1 MAFILLSRDG
11 LDVEL
16 LAGRAFET
24 RKEALGALPDVS
36 AATDS
41 QEFFIADL
49 DDAVPVLIVPQ
60 PYPVAR
66 SESPSEASAGAW
78 ETPTVEQLE
87 PETPQAPADGV
98 PDMDAEEAAAL
109 LAPPMAPVGDL
120 TDALRRAAGALES
133 SGIVAPESVP
143 AAPPAA
149 DSAVTHSAAWPWD
162 VSETDVQ
169 VDGNAGLVE
178 PPSHAR
184 ADDDI
189 AVGDTPAAIVEYV
202 PDPLEEPARDVDDL
216 VRADG
221 SDEAIALGR
230 PVIMGA
236 YNDPGEFVA
245 AEESMDLTGGVED
258 TRPPQAPVQNDSG
271 LLADLEEIGVSD
283 DTGQY
288 EPGSSD
294 IADLTCD
301 ECVYLNTCPKK
312 GESTPASC
320 GSFQWKSV

>member
-1 MAFILLSRDG
+1 MAFILVARDG
-11 LDVEL
+11 LDIEL
-16 LAGRAFET
+16 LAGRVFET
-24 RKEALGALPDVS
+24 RKEALEALSAVSGALDPR
-36 AATDS
+36 
-41 QEFFIADL
+41 ELFIADL
-49 DDAVPVLIVPQ
+49 DDAAPVLIVAQ
-60 PYPVAR
+60 PYPVVR
-66 SESPSEASAGAW
+66 TDPPSEASAGAW
-78 ETPTVEQLE
+78 ETPAVELPE
-87 PETPQAPADGV
+87 PEVTQTLADGAA
-98 PDMDAEEAAAL
+98 DMNAEDAAAL

-149 DSAVTHSAAWPWD
+149 DSSVTKSAVWPWD
-162 VSETDVQ
+162 YSEADVEA
-169 VDGNAGLVE
+169 DGNAALVE
-178 PPSHAR
+178 PLTHAG
-184 ADDDI
+184 ADDAI
-189 AVGDTPAAIVEYV
+189 ALDDSPAAVTEYV

-245 AEESMDLTGGVED
+245 AEELVDRASDVED
-258 TRPPQAPVQNDSG
+258 MRPLEAVVKDDSG
-271 LLADLEEIGVSD
+271 LLADLQEIAVSD
-283 DTGQY
+283 DAGQY

-294 IADLTCD
+294 IADLSCD